1 MEIIKRNSSLIEYNN
16 CIGEDEINDVLI
28 KNNVYDGLWSGIE
41 VGGGIIVLINEDNTK
56 SLVSFAPREKDNTV
70 DIVSIELSKYVTN
83 IPRAV
88 AQFLSNYHIQ
98 NPFGLKNKRV
108 MKLNRF
114 LDNLGSYMSI
124 AGNTE
129 EEINESVEG
138 FKAVSMHDPNAR
150 VEAIVG
156 DFAYQFMNG
165 KVRVEGGAVRNFF

>member
-16 CIGEDEINDVLI
+16 CIGEEEIENVLI
-28 KNNVYDGLWSGIE
+28 ENNIYNERWELIKVE
-41 VGGGIIVLINEDNTK
+41 GGITVFINEANDK
-56 SLVSFAPREKDNTV
+56 SLVAFAAREKDNTV

-124 AGNTE
+124 VGNTE

-138 FKAVSMHDPNAR
+138 LKAVSMHDPNAR